1 MFEESIYALIPP
13 VVHATARQDMYKSKF
28 PTNVAPTATTFGLLG
43 TSAPGVK
50 NVGGQ
55 MGAIEGAHRM
65 RKTHATFGKEA
76 EAPKP
81 LMRTST
87 AFGATGEVG
96 KTFQRATVV
105 APKPVLP
112 SKAEFSEATMRVA
125 AAQSAAKKNFVQA
138 NAIENILSAPKR
150 EEGPIDWKKKADFGK
165 VPIYLKNIKREITEE
180 HEYIRAMQEAQA
192 AAAPAGMRL
201 MDEDEKLSLIFDL
214 KTKWD
219 AVNKEYQKHSTL
231 SLASLD
237 TIGKVKRKEAFE
249 AQLAQIEKD
258 IEKLSKPVLWVH
270 SPE

>member
-87 AFGATGEVG
+87 AFGATVCRFDSPAHALRSVDLLRAPASLLRCVRTLPESAFLRAAGEVG

-165 VPIYLKNIKREITEE
+165 VCV
-180 HEYIRAMQEAQA
+180 
-192 AAAPAGMRL
+192 
-201 MDEDEKLSLIFDL
+201 S
-214 KTKWD
+214 
-219 AVNKEYQKHSTL
+219 
-231 SLASLD
+231 
-237 TIGKVKRKEAFE
+237 
-249 AQLAQIEKD
+249 
-258 IEKLSKPVLWVH
+258 
-270 SPE
+270 